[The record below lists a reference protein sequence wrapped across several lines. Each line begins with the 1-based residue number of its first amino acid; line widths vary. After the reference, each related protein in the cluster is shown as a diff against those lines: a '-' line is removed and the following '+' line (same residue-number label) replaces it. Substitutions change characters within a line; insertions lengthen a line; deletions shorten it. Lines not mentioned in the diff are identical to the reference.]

1 VSKVAPSRFD
11 AATVYVTVDNHRLN
25 DYEPYLWVSTDFGA
39 TFRSIVSGLR
49 GENVR
54 TLTED
59 TRNRDVLYIGTET
72 GIFVSLD
79 RGGSWRRLRG
89 NLPTVRV
96 DELTIH
102 PRDNALLVATHGRAL
117 WILDH
122 LEPIQEYTAVKEAD
136 ATLITPGFTL
146 QWKYKDDRNDE
157 FWGHQ
162 FFTGEN
168 PPSEAVIPMYL
179 RAPLTNGKLRIADA
193 GGRVVRELA
202 IPASRNKAGIQ
213 TMCWDQRPEPITPL
227 PVRRGPGAG
236 GPGGPGGPGAQGRA
250 PCPACRSSL
259 LPVGYKAESSVPAA
273 G

>member
-1 VSKVAPSRFD
+1 MLQHDAVYAVVTQRPQPALSTQVAIELQPVEES
-11 AATVYVTVDNHRLN
+11 
-25 DYEPYLWVSTDFGA
+25 S
-39 TFRSIVSGLR
+39 LR
-49 GENVR
+49 DGD
-54 TLTED
+54 LAED

-193 GGRVVRELA
+193 GCGTV
-202 IPASRNKAGIQ
+202 
-213 TMCWDQRPEPITPL
+213 
-227 PVRRGPGAG
+227 PGAAH
-236 GPGGPGGPGAQGRA
+236 PRRHRWRRSDRA
-250 PCPACRSSL
+250 GHRQ
-259 LPVGYKAESSVPAA
+259 
-273 G
+273 